1 MVERERASRG
11 SYSHFTTLTTR
22 WSDNDAYHH
31 INNVVYYSL
40 FDTAVNEALIR
51 AGLLDVRHSPT
62 VGLVVETGCRY
73 FAPLTFPDLVE
84 AGISVSHIGRS
95 SVRYEIGLFRQGAD
109 DPAAQ
114 GHFVHVY
121 VDRES
126 SRPVS
131 VPPNVR
137 SFLEGL
143 RPST

>member
-51 AGLLDVRHSPT
+51 AGLLDVRYSPT

-84 AGISVSHIGRS
+84 AGILVSHIGRS

-109 DPAAQ
+109 EPAAQ

-126 SRPVS
+126 NRPVS
-131 VPPNVR
+131 VPLNVR
-137 SFLEGL
+137 SFLESL